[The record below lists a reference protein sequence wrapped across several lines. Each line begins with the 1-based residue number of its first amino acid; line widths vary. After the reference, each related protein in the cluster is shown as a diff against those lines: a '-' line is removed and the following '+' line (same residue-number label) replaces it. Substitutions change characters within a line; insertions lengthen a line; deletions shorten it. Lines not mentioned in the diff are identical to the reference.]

1 MCLSLLLYL
10 ISFLPY
16 IALFNNQVRVN
27 QRIKEKSL
35 QEENRGAIFW
45 DFSIVYN
52 RENRG
57 AIFWDFSIVYN
68 FPGMSIK
75 AQDKE
80 DTIHKHHYP

>member
-16 IALFNNQVRVN
+16 IILFNNQVRVN

-52 RENRG
+52 
-57 AIFWDFSIVYN
+57 
-68 FPGMSIK
+68 FPGMIIK

-80 DTIHKHHYP
+80 DTIHKRHYP